1 MHHVLALHHVV
12 PHGTMPGSTGRFY
25 TKEKAQLYGP
35 YNNVHSFGSSHSF
48 SASPKFE
55 ILLKFRLQANFE
67 TNCNCSAAPRNGIC
81 LLFPSCSIINIGV
94 VGMTRYYLYAYSST
108 RVQLIQY
115 PYATNTTS
123 STIMLAALLP
133 EGLLYSIWVCRFLS
147 SMDAGLFLLFNKSN
161 FEQFEVRRLLST
173 SNWW

>member
-1 MHHVLALHHVV
+1 MIHSSFFDLASFMYHVPWYGSSSTAVV
-12 PHGTMPGSTGRFY
+12 PVCTRVHDASCTCFASCCTAWDHARVNGTILYER
-25 TKEKAQLYGP
+25 KAQLYGP

-55 ILLKFRLQANFE
+55 ILLKLRLQANFE

-81 LLFPSCSIINIGV
+81 LLFPSCSIIKIGV

-133 EGLLYSIWVCRFLS
+133 EGLLYSI
-147 SMDAGLFLLFNKSN
+147 
-161 FEQFEVRRLLST
+161 
-173 SNWW
+173 